1 MYALFLILHSWL
13 RWGALL
19 AGLLAAI
26 TLVTSKPP
34 RPGEASS
41 SDRWNLFFLIA
52 LDLQL
57 VLGLVL
63 YFVASPYMASIRAN
77 FGESMRIAALR
88 FWAVEHV
95 TIMLVAVIALHM
107 ARVLARKSSNAG
119 SRRRRL
125 LIGVSIA
132 VLAILGGTPWP
143 GSRVSRPLFR
153 VAVQP

>member
-34 RPGEASS
+34 RPGDANPP
-41 SDRWNLFFLIA
+41 DRWNLFFLIA

-57 VLGLVL
+57 VIGLVL
-63 YFVASPYMASIRAN
+63 YFVASPYLASIRAN
-77 FGESMRIAALR
+77 FGESMRIASLR

-107 ARVLARKSSNAG
+107 ARVLARKAPNPG

-132 VLAILGGTPWP
+132 VLAIMAGTPWP

-153 VAVQP
+153 VTVQP

>member
-1 MYALFLILHSWL
+1 MYSLSLILHSWL

-26 TLVTSKPP
+26 TLVTAKPS

-41 SDRWNLFFLIA
+41 GERWNLFFLIA
-52 LDLQL
+52 LDVQL
-57 VLGLVL
+57 LLGLLL
-63 YFVASPYMASIRAN
+63 YFVVSPYMASIRAN
-77 FGESMRIAALR
+77 FGESMRIGQLR
-88 FWAVEHV
+88 FWAVEHI
-95 TIMLVAVIALHM
+95 TMMLAAVVALHV
-107 ARVLARKSSNAG
+107 ARVLARKAPNPG

-132 VLAILGGTPWP
+132 LLAILAGTPWP